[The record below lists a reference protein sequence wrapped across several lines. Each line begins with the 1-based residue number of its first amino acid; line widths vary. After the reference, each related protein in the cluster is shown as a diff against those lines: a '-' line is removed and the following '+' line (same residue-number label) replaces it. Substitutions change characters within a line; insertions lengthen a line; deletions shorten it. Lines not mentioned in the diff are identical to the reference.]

1 MHQLLRR
8 KSMSYIIDILY
19 IVRELLKLSFVIIT
33 SPFAFIAAG
42 LLFMGNSNI

>member
-1 MHQLLRR
+1 MP
-8 KSMSYIIDILY
+8 YIIDGLY

-42 LLFMGNSNI
+42 LLFVGNSSI